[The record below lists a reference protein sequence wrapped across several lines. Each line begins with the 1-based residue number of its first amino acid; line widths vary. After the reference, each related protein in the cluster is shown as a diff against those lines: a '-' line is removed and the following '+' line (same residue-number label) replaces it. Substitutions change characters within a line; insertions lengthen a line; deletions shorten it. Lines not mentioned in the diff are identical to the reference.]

1 MKNSFTKLYGLA
13 AILLSGALVFNS
25 CKDDDDDEQKSPV
38 IELINPAEGQIGETV
53 TISGENFTAEGKTT
67 KVKFGTTEVTPTE
80 NTVSTITVKVPELEP
95 GNVDVMVSCG
105 EQASAPKTFKV
116 LKVQPIEF
124 SDFEPKK
131 GKYQTEIAISG
142 KNFNDKVKV
151 YINGKEQTEK
161 AVNSEGTEIK
171 VKLAK
176 QTGSGKIVLKRDGE
190 DDKEHKDKLEYEFK
204 YKVEDFSIYGGAD
217 VAVTG
222 DGSLYLTYHNGLVKI
237 NDSGEIID
245 TLIPLGAD
253 YATSGLFLAEDGT
266 LYITDLNGMILEIK
280 KGTKKIDTLIDLD
293 NKDLGIFGIHFL
305 TGDNNGN
312 LYASGFNNKTVIK
325 VDIKNQTTK
334 VMATVDEKTHGIT
347 LVNGKLYVTANHSF
361 FSLAVDSDT
370 PKTIIGK
377 SSGYY
382 FGNSDVCSHS
392 SGDFYI
398 VDVNEDSGGI
408 FRVNSD
414 SEISKVSDE
423 KARGMDV
430 DKEGNLFIIAS
441 GSIKKVLIE

>member
-1 MKNSFTKLYGLA
+1 MKNSFTKLYGLV

-131 GKYQTEIAISG
+131 GKYQTEISITG

-161 AVNSEGTEIK
+161 TVNSEGTEIK

-190 DDKEHKDKLEYEFK
+190 DDKELETELEYEFS
-204 YKVEDFSIYGGAD
+204 YDVSEFANMKVYGMAFSKDGKIYASTNNKEVVELDSEGTVKETLLEYEFGFERIFIANDGMVYIASGYEFVLSYNPDNKEVDTVAKDGNTTQPWD
-217 VAVTG
+217 VVG
-222 DGSLYLTYHNGLVKI
+222 DNNNYLYLTTRASKKVVKI
-237 NDSGEIID
+237 DIRNKSTDVVTTTNNKTTGICLKGDSLFVLTYDSFFSLHKNGGDKRFILNSTDGYKFNISGICTYPTGDLFITGDSKGNLYKMD
-245 TLIPLGAD
+245 TKYQIKEAIT
-253 YATSGLFLAEDGT
+253 ATQ
-266 LYITDLNGMILEIK
+266 LNIS
-280 KGTKKIDTLIDLD
+280 DTRNIVQ
-293 NKDLGIFGIHFL
+293 
-305 TGDNNGN
+305 DNNGN
-312 LYASGFNNKTVIK
+312 LY
-325 VDIKNQTTK
+325 
-334 VMATVDEKTHGIT
+334 
-347 LVNGKLYVTANHSF
+347 
-361 FSLAVDSDT
+361 
-370 PKTIIGK
+370 IIGDK
-377 SSGYY
+377 
-382 FGNSDVCSHS
+382 
-392 SGDFYI
+392 I
-398 VDVNEDSGGI
+398 L
-408 FRVNSD
+408 
-414 SEISKVSDE
+414 KV
-423 KARGMDV
+423 
-430 DKEGNLFIIAS
+430 
-441 GSIKKVLIE
+441 KVE